1 MNDDNDC
8 LRVLLHVLRYAI
20 AELRMVDCQP
30 RWFMQRDQG
39 VLEEEQ
45 VLSFERNGE
54 AVDDGTQDLEQLCDS
69 IVSTRLI
76 NETVEHL

>member
-1 MNDDNDC
+1 
-8 LRVLLHVLRYAI
+8 
-20 AELRMVDCQP
+20 
-30 RWFMQRDQG
+30 MQRDQG